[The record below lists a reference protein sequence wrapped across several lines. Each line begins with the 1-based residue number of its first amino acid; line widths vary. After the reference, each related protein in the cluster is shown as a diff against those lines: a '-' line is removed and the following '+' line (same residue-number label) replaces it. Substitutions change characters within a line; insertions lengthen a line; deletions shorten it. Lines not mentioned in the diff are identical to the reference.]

1 MHLEEFSEGSSF
13 LHKADPR
20 LKIIVFSVFSILCA
34 TATGIK
40 LSLFYLVYS
49 LFLIVIARVKI
60 KPLASRVFVA
70 NFFIFFIW
78 IFVPFSYP
86 GSSYIEFGTLKMS
99 HEGLKYALLITI
111 KANAIIIATI
121 TLLSTSSVNS
131 LAHAM
136 LHLKVPKKLVTV
148 FFLFYRYITVI
159 HDEYLKIKRSALVR
173 GFIPKTNIHTYKTY
187 AYILGGMVIKSYE
200 RAEEIYK
207 AMFCRGFQGFFPLF
221 EHFKVRKTDIIFSIV
236 SILIFILFWAKV

>member
-13 LHKADPR
+13 LHRADPR
-20 LKIIVFSVFSILCA
+20 LKIIVFSIFSVLCA
-34 TATGIK
+34 TATGVG
-40 LSLFYLVYS
+40 SPA
-49 LFLIVIARVKI
+49 LFLIYSVFLVLIARLRI
-60 KPLASRVFVA
+60 NLLFSRLFMA

-86 GSSYIEFGTLKMS
+86 GNPYISVGGLKIS
-99 HEGLKYALLITI
+99 HEGLLYALSITI

-136 LHLKVPKKLVTV
+136 LHLKTPKKLVTV

-159 HDEYLKIKRSALVR
+159 HDEYVKIKRAVLAR
-173 GFIPKTNIHTYKTY
+173 GFVPKTNIHTYKTY
-187 AYILGGMVIKSYE
+187 AYIISGMLIKSYT

-207 AMFCRGFQGFFPLF
+207 AMLCRGFQGFFPLF
-221 EHFKVRKTDIIFSIV
+221 EHFHTRKSDIIFSVI
-236 SILIFILFWAKV
+236 SILIFILFWVKN